1 MLRVLLPGVQGQDEV
16 LFQFGDSKGWH
27 HAKHVGT
34 VTPYQAWLA
43 LKKLGRDDYD
53 VTKVLGSPLS
63 SLLDPYCA
71 VQCHAQAH
79 GAKLCRNEYVQVNR
93 PRAAAREL

>member
-1 MLRVLLPGVQGQDEV
+1 MRCSL
-16 LFQFGDSKGWH
+16 QFCDSKGWP

-53 VTKVLGSPLS
+53 VTKVLGSPS
-63 SLLDPYCA
+63 SSVLGPSL
-71 VQCHAQAH
+71 QCHAQVH
-79 GAKLCRNEYVQVNR
+79 GAKLHCNDCVNR
-93 PRAAAREL
+93 RLAAAREILSHSLCHQVQH